1 MSKLKDTEFA
11 EVPYKKHV
19 IEKELFER
27 LQQQYSPVISNI
39 INSDVEFYRTNQTI
53 RWKFGYDERV
63 AIFAW
68 CNRKT
73 NIVTVNIAAV
83 DFALQQNEPL
93 DIEYFL
99 LHEIRHIYQHLE
111 IEDYRNDPTKCNN
124 AELAKKWSE
133 EEDNYVTALNKEGKE
148 NTDYFLQDMEMDA
161 FAYAYA
167 VMMYKYGEVKYLYV
181 PKAYRNDEFDK
192 IVNEWQVAFKNEGL

>member
-167 VMMYKYGEVKYLYV
+167 VMKYKYGEVKYLYLPEV
-181 PKAYRNDEFDK
+181 YHNDEFDK

>member
-1 MSKLKDTEFA
+1 MT
-11 EVPYKKHV
+11 

-27 LQQQYSPVISNI
+27 LQQQYSPIISDI

-124 AELAKKWSE
+124 AELAKKWTE
-133 EEDNYVTALNKEGKE
+133 EENNYVTALNKEGKE
-148 NTDYFLQDMEMDA
+148 NRGYFMQDMEMDA

-167 VMMYKYGEVKYLYV
+167 VMKYKYGEVEYLYI
-181 PKAYRNDEFDK
+181 PKAYRNEEFDK
-192 IVNEWQVAFKNEGL
+192 IVAEWQETFKNEGL

>member
-1 MSKLKDTEFA
+1 M
-11 EVPYKKHV
+11 
-19 IEKELFER
+19 IEKELFEL
-27 LQQQYSPVISNI
+27 LQQQYSPIISDI

-111 IEDYRNDPTKCNN
+111 IEDYRNDSTKCNN

-167 VMMYKYGEVKYLYV
+167 VMKYKYGEVKYLYLPEV
-181 PKAYRNDEFDK
+181 YHNDEFDK
-192 IVNEWQVAFKNEGL
+192 IVNEWQVAFKNEVNDPLESEL

>member
-1 MSKLKDTEFA
+1 MT
-11 EVPYKKHV
+11 

-27 LQQQYSPVISNI
+27 LQLQYSPIISDI
-39 INSDVEFYRTNQTI
+39 MNSNVRFYRTNQTI
-53 RWKFGYDERV
+53 RWGFGYNERV

-167 VMMYKYGEVKYLYV
+167 VMKYKYGEVKYLYLPEV
-181 PKAYRNDEFDK
+181 YHNDEFDK

>member
-1 MSKLKDTEFA
+1 M
-11 EVPYKKHV
+11 
-19 IEKELFER
+19 IEKELFEL
-27 LQQQYSPVISNI
+27 LQKQYSPIISDI

-167 VMMYKYGEVKYLYV
+167 VMKYKYGAVKYLYL
-181 PKAYRNDEFDK
+181 PEIYHNDEFDK

>member
-1 MSKLKDTEFA
+1 MT
-11 EVPYKKHV
+11 

-27 LQQQYSPVISNI
+27 LQLQYSPIISDI
-39 INSDVEFYRTNQTI
+39 MNSNVRFYRTNQTI
-53 RWKFGYDERV
+53 RWGFGYNERV

-99 LHEIRHIYQHLE
+99 LHEIRHIYL
-111 IEDYRNDPTKCNN
+111 IE
-124 AELAKKWSE
+124 
-133 EEDNYVTALNKEGKE
+133 
-148 NTDYFLQDMEMDA
+148 FL
-161 FAYAYA
+161 
-167 VMMYKYGEVKYLYV
+167 
-181 PKAYRNDEFDK
+181 
-192 IVNEWQVAFKNEGL
+192 